1 MNNKIDAAGPLPIE
15 DYALIGDCRSAAL
28 VGRNGSIDWLC
39 WPYFDSDACFA
50 ALLGS
55 PNHGRWL
62 ISPVA
67 TEVAVSRRYRGD
79 TMILETLFVTEEGSV
94 AVIDFMPIGLD
105 TFSVVRRVEG
115 RCGRV
120 AINMQLTLRFE
131 YGSVTP
137 WVTRLQGELGIEAV
151 GGPNRVVLRSG
162 VPVQGEDDATVAQF
176 TVAEGETIV
185 FALSWTPSHLPM
197 SEAFDTAD
205 ALSRTEV
212 FWRDWSERSR
222 YQGVWREPVLRSL
235 LTLKALSFLPTGAL
249 VAAPTTSLPE
259 QLGGPRNWDY
269 RFCWLRD
276 ATLTLVAL
284 MAAGFID
291 EAAAWRNWLHRAVA
305 GKPDDVQIMYG
316 LRGERRLFEWSPN
329 WLPGYQGAS
338 PVRIG
343 NAASAQLQLDTY
355 GEVTSALRVG
365 RHHGLVGKG
374 EAWPMQTK
382 FIEHLEQIWDQP
394 DDGIWEVRGGR
405 RQFTHS
411 KIMAWVAV
419 DCTVRDAETFNMAG
433 PIDRWRALRDHM
445 HCVICDKG
453 FSKERNSFT
462 QSFGSSDL
470 DASLLLIPQVGFLPA
485 DDPRVIGTV
494 KAIEQ
499 DLVVDGLVLRYRTEN
514 GADGLPPGEGVF
526 LPCSFWLASVYQQ
539 QGRGREALTLFKRIL
554 ALRNDVGLLSEEY
567 DPQTK
572 RQVGNF
578 PQAYSHL
585 ALVATALA
593 LEGAGRAGVR
603 CT

>member
-1 MNNKIDAAGPLPIE
+1 MNKEINHGGPLPIE
-15 DYALIGDCRSAAL
+15 DYAMIGDCRSAAL

-62 ISPVA
+62 ISPLA
-67 TEVAVSRRYRGD
+67 TEVNVSRHYRGN
-79 TMILETLFVTEEGSV
+79 TMILETLFETTQGRV
-94 AVIDFMPIGLD
+94 AIVDFMPVGLD
-105 TFSVVRRVEG
+105 TFAIVRRVEG
-115 RCGRV
+115 RGGRV
-120 AINMQLTLRFE
+120 AMHMQLTLRFE
-131 YGSVTP
+131 YGSLTP
-137 WVTRLQGELGIEAV
+137 WVARLQGESGIEAV

-162 VPVQGEDDATVAQF
+162 VPVRGEEKATVARF
-176 TVAEGETIV
+176 TIVEGEAV
-185 FALSWTPSHLPM
+185 EFALSWNLSHLPM
-197 SEAFDTAD
+197 PQAFDTRD
-205 ALSRTEV
+205 ALFRTEA
-212 FWRDWSERSR
+212 FWRDWSERCS
-222 YQGVWREPVLRSL
+222 YQGMWQQPVLRSL

-259 QLGGPRNWDY
+259 QLGGSRNWDY

-276 ATLTLVAL
+276 ATLALVAL
-284 MAAGFID
+284 MAGGFIK

-305 GKPDDVQIMYG
+305 GNPDQVQIMYG
-316 LRGERRLFEWSPN
+316 LRGERRLFEWSPA

-343 NAASAQLQLDTY
+343 NAASSQLQLDTY
-355 GEVTSALRVG
+355 GEVMSALHVG
-365 RHHGLVGKG
+365 RHHGLVGTG

-382 FIEHLEQIWDQP
+382 FIEHLEKIWDQP

-419 DCTVRDAETFNMAG
+419 DCTVRDAETFKMEG
-433 PIDRWRALRDHM
+433 PIDRWRKLRDHM
-445 HCVICDKG
+445 HQVICDKG
-453 FSKERNSFT
+453 FKKSRNSFT

-485 DDPRVIGTV
+485 NDPRVIGTV
-494 KAIEQ
+494 KAIEE
-499 DLVVDGLVLRYRTEN
+499 DLLVDGFLLRYRTEN
-514 GADGLPPGEGVF
+514 GTDGLPPGEGAF
-526 LPCSFWLASVYQQ
+526 LPCSFWLASAYRQ
-539 QGRGREALTLFKRIL
+539 QGRIEEALALFKRII
-554 ALRNDVGLLSEEY
+554 AVRNDVGLLSEEY
-567 DPQTK
+567 DPHK
-572 RQVGNF
+572 KHQVGNF

-593 LEGAGRAGVR
+593 LDGIDSANVR
-603 CT
+603 HA

>member
-1 MNNKIDAAGPLPIE
+1 MKIKINAAGPLPIE

-28 VGRNGSIDWLC
+28 IGRNGSIDWLC

-67 TEVAVSRRYRGD
+67 AEVDVSRSYRGD
-79 TMILETLFVTEEGSV
+79 TMILETVFETTEGSV
-94 AVIDFMPIGLD
+94 AIVDFMPIGLD
-105 TFSVVRRVEG
+105 TCSIVRRVEG
-115 RCGRV
+115 RRGRV
-120 AINMQLTLRFE
+120 AMNMELTLRFE

-137 WVTRLQGELGIEAV
+137 WVTRLQGEAGIEAI

-162 VPVQGEDDATVAQF
+162 VPVRGEDQATVARF
-176 TVAEGETIV
+176 TVVEEQTV
-185 FALSWTPSHLPM
+185 EFVLSWSFSHLPM
-197 SEAFDTAD
+197 SKAFDTAD
-205 ALSRTEV
+205 ALSRTEA
-212 FWRDWSERSR
+212 FWRDWSERCT
-222 YQGVWREPVLRSL
+222 YKGVWREPVLRSL
-235 LTLKALSFLPTGAL
+235 LTLKALCFLPTGAI

-259 QLGGPRNWDY
+259 QLGGARNWDY

-284 MAAGFID
+284 MGGGFID

-305 GKPDDVQIMYG
+305 GNPDDMQIMYG
-316 LRGERRLFEWSPN
+316 LRGERRLLEWSPS

-343 NAASAQLQLDTY
+343 NGASTQLQLDTY
-355 GEVTSALRVG
+355 GEVMSALHIG
-365 RHHGLVGKG
+365 RRHGLVGKG
-374 EAWPMQTK
+374 EAWPMQTE
-382 FIEHLEQIWDQP
+382 FIEHLERIWDQP

-411 KIMAWVAV
+411 KVMAWVAV
-419 DCTVRDAETFNMAG
+419 DRTVRDAETFNMAG

-445 HCVICDKG
+445 HSVICDKG
-453 FSKERNSFT
+453 FSKERNSFV
-462 QSFGSSDL
+462 QSFGGSDV
-470 DASLLLIPQVGFLPA
+470 DASLLLIPRFGFLPA
-485 DDPRVIGTV
+485 NDPRVIGTV
-494 KAIEQ
+494 RAIEH
-499 DLVVDGLVLRYRTEN
+499 DLLVDGLVLRYRTET
-514 GADGLPPGEGVF
+514 GADGLPPGEGAF
-526 LPCSFWLASVYQQ
+526 LPCSFWLATVYQQ
-539 QGRGREALTLFKRIL
+539 QGRGQEALALFKRIL

-567 DPQTK
+567 HPETK

-593 LEGAGRAGVR
+593 LEGGGLG
-603 CT
+603 

>member
-1 MNNKIDAAGPLPIE
+1 MNIKINAAGPLPIE

-28 VGRNGSIDWLC
+28 IGRNGSIDWLC

-67 TEVAVSRRYRGD
+67 AEVDVSRSYRSD
-79 TMILETLFVTEEGSV
+79 TMILETVFETTEGSV
-94 AVIDFMPIGLD
+94 AIVDFMPIGLD
-105 TFSVVRRVEG
+105 TCSIVRRVEG
-115 RCGRV
+115 RRGRV
-120 AINMQLTLRFE
+120 AMNMELTLRFE

-137 WVTRLQGELGIEAV
+137 WVTQLQSEAGIEAI

-162 VPVQGEDDATVAQF
+162 VPVRGEDQATVARF
-176 TVAEGETIV
+176 TVVGEQTV
-185 FALSWTPSHLPM
+185 EFVLSWSLSYLPM
-197 SEAFDTAD
+197 SKAFDTAD
-205 ALSRTEV
+205 ALSRTEA
-212 FWRDWSERSR
+212 FWRDWSERCT
-222 YQGVWREPVLRSL
+222 YKGVWREPVLRSL
-235 LTLKALSFLPTGAL
+235 LTLKALSFLPTGAI

-259 QLGGPRNWDY
+259 QLGGARNWDY

-284 MAAGFID
+284 MAGGFID

-305 GKPDDVQIMYG
+305 GNPDDMQIMYG
-316 LRGERRLFEWSPN
+316 LRGERRLLEWSPS

-343 NAASAQLQLDTY
+343 NGASTQLQLDTY
-355 GEVTSALRVG
+355 GEVMSALHIG
-365 RHHGLVGKG
+365 RRHGLVGKG

-382 FIEHLEQIWDQP
+382 FIEHLERIWDQP

-411 KIMAWVAV
+411 KVMAWVAV

-445 HCVICDKG
+445 HAVICDKG
-453 FSKERNSFT
+453 FSKERNSFIR
-462 QSFGSSDL
+462 SFGGSDV
-470 DASLLLIPQVGFLPA
+470 DASLLLIPRFGFLPA
-485 DDPRVIGTV
+485 NDPRVIGTV
-494 KAIEQ
+494 RAIEH
-499 DLVVDGLVLRYRTEN
+499 DLLVDGLVLRYRTET
-514 GADGLPPGEGVF
+514 GADGLPPGEGAF

-539 QGRGREALTLFKRIL
+539 QGRGQEALALFKRIL

-567 DPQTK
+567 HPETK

-593 LEGAGRAGVR
+593 LEGGGLG
-603 CT
+603 